1 MSEASFHEIC
11 SIHADITNIKN
22 KMVAK
27 YNGGTCYYQF
37 DFEVVMLFGGTE
49 LEACIAWKENVRD
62 FRPMDLH

>member
-1 MSEASFHEIC
+1 
-11 SIHADITNIKN
+11 
-22 KMVAK
+22 MVAK